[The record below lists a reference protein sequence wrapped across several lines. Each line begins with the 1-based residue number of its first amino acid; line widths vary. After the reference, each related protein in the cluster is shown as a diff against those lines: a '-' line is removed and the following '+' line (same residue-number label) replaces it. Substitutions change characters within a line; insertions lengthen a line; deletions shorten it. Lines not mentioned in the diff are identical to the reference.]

1 MVPVAPNW
9 TTNEDL
15 LGYQNPLNDEYHH
28 TSFSKFLVDASAE
41 WRLNESDAKPYFLI
55 LDEMNLARVEFYF
68 ALFLSKLEI
77 MHREGPTPIDLGTE
91 QVDLT
96 PNLKVVG
103 TVNID
108 ETTQMFSDKVF
119 DRSQLIE
126 LPVRREEII
135 SLTSDKPYAEDLLRI
150 WDAVREI
157 APFAYR
163 VVAEI
168 ESYWNEASE
177 LGTSPGDAL
186 DEQVLQKV
194 LPKIR
199 GMDQRVKETL
209 EKIIDVAREKYPL
222 TQDKAQSMLTSFNQN
237 GFTSYFA

>member
-1 MVPVAPNW
+1 
-9 TTNEDL
+9 
-15 LGYQNPLNDEYHH
+15 
-28 TSFSKFLVDASAE
+28 
-41 WRLNESDAKPYFLI
+41 
-55 LDEMNLARVEFYF
+55 
-68 ALFLSKLEI
+68 